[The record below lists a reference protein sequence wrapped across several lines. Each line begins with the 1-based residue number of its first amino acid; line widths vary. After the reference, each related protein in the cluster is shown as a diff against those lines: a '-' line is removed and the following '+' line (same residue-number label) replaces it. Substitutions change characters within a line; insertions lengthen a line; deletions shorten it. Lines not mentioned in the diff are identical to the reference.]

1 MIITDSMLGRVNV
14 KQMKRNIDT
23 NEEDVIIKKFP
34 GGTAD
39 EISHY
44 AAKPLQDTK
53 PKRVILIAGT
63 NDIARDVDSGRT
75 VNEYEV
81 VESLMKTARHARSL
95 GAEKVHVSAVIVRHG
110 FQYRNPVTRVN
121 QLLERACAGEGFIF
135 MDQSDI
141 TPCHICFD
149 GVHLNFHGQT
159 LLKMCILSSFH
170 TFNPYFID
178 FEHDYDNA
186 LF

>member
-1 MIITDSMLGRVNV
+1 MIITDSMSGRVGI
-14 KQMKRNIDT
+14 KQLQKNIDT
-23 NEEDVIIKKFP
+23 NEEEVIYKKFP

-63 NDIARDVDSGRT
+63 NDIARDVDCGRT

-110 FQYRNPVTRVN
+110 FQYKNPVIRVN

-141 TPCHICFD
+141 TSSHISYD
-149 GVHLNFHGQT
+149 GVHLNFHGAT
-159 LLKMCILSSFH
+159 LLKMSILTCFH

-178 FEHDYDNA
+178 FEDDYDRA